1 MQEMANQLFSALN
14 GNNRQ
19 NVNPMQQLIADAK
32 NLQKTF
38 NGNPKQ
44 MVEELVKSGRMS
56 QQDFN
61 NYAQIANQII
71 GSGAFK

>member
-1 MQEMANQLFSALN
+1 MANQLFRALN
-14 GNNRQ
+14 GQ
-19 NVNPMQQLIADAK
+19 QMNPMAQLVADAK
-32 NLQKTF
+32 RLQQTMT
-38 NGNPKQ
+38 GNPKQ

>member
-1 MQEMANQLFSALN
+1 MANPLFSAL
-14 GNNRQ
+14 GGQ
-19 NVNPMQQLIADAK
+19 QMNPMAQLVADAK
-32 NLQKTF
+32 RLQQTMT
-38 NGNPKQ
+38 GNPKQ

>member
-1 MQEMANQLFSALN
+1 MANPLFSAL
-14 GNNRQ
+14 GGQ
-19 NVNPMQQLIADAK
+19 QMNPMAQLVADAK
-32 NLQKTF
+32 RLQQTM

-56 QQDFN
+56 QDQFN
-61 NYAQIANQII
+61 QYAQIANQVV